1 MSNINLSVMTDN
13 VETMNDDLS
22 ISSTFL
28 GPVTSEYPLILNLSN
43 DRHTIT
49 VVQQD
54 VIP

>member
-1 MSNINLSVMTDN
+1 MTES

-22 ISSTFL
+22 MSSTFL

-43 DRHTIT
+43 DRHTIS

-54 VIP
+54 VIS